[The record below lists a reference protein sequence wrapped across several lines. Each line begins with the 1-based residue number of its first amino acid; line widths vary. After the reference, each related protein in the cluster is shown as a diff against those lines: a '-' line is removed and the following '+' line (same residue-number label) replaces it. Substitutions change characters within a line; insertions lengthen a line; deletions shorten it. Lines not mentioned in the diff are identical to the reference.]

1 MAAPPLLEAQP
12 LPHSLTY
19 LHPYP
24 HPSSFFFRD
33 ENCSAVGAPFVMS
46 AGSKGPWATE
56 VLRHG
61 AISAQL
67 GGIGYHGFQGLAA
80 GERV

>member
-1 MAAPPLLEAQP
+1 
-12 LPHSLTY
+12 
-19 LHPYP
+19 
-24 HPSSFFFRD
+24 
-33 ENCSAVGAPFVMS
+33 MS

-80 GERV
+80 GERVCELVRG